1 MISQAMLP
9 ITRRSLAS
17 ICTRN
22 IRLASSDSSSK
33 PSTTT
38 TTQQETKDA
47 TEKPQKKAKTIA
59 EQDEELRQK
68 MGGLSGDGGESGVEY
83 EDGQPVAMK
92 RSVAKN
98 MFRYI

>member
-1 MISQAMLP
+1 MLP
-9 ITRRSLAS
+9 VTRRTLAS
-17 ICTRN
+17 TCTRS
-22 IRLASSDSSSK
+22 IRLASSHSSSK
-33 PSTTT
+33 ATSPS
-38 TTQQETKDA
+38 QKQEESKDA
-47 TEKPQKKAKTIA
+47 TEKPEKKAKTIA